1 MLSRLLSTF
10 SVICL
15 VFFCSFAGTHSAQ
28 AQIAIEYPYN
38 PDSDGDEVIGSA
50 DLLSLLSVFGLQYEL
65 DSIYIDGIGLEAFL
79 LELTEVVLELQ
90 NNSTGSGFG
99 VVEILE
105 NEDESLTFVFSD
117 GTQFVSPPLP
127 GNDGQ
132 DGIDGRWADGQDGAD
147 GADGAD
153 G

>member
-1 MLSRLLSTF
+1 MLFTRPLFAVQALLLA
-10 SVICL
+10 I
-15 VFFCSFAGTHSAQ
+15 FCSFGCVQSVH
-28 AQIAIEYPYN
+28 AQIEIDYPYN

-50 DLLSLLSVFGLQYEL
+50 DLLSLLSVFGVQFEL

-79 LELTEVVLELQ
+79 LELTEIVLEIQ

-117 GTQFVSPPLP
+117 GTQ
-127 GNDGQ
+127 
-132 DGIDGRWADGQDGAD
+132 
-147 GADGAD
+147 
-153 G
+153 